1 MSTLTSQL
9 IISLID
15 RVSGPA
21 RAAAGALGGITR
33 TIGEANRLP
42 VAFSD
47 RLDGALAS
55 NRRSLDSARAGVL
68 DAVGGFYALREA
80 LGGPIMAAA
89 EFESAMADVRKVVD
103 FPTPEAFA
111 QFRDDLMGLSREIPT
126 SVNGLAEIAAAAGQ
140 AGIAGDDLIR
150 FTEAASKIGVAF
162 DIGADQAGGSMANL
176 MTALGMTIDETVLLA
191 DAMNHLSNNQASSAA
206 EILDVVQRV
215 GAQASMFGFTAEQ
228 TAAFASAMV
237 AAGAQSDVAATSF
250 RNMGAALTRGASA
263 TSTQRSAFRA
273 LGLDAEQVARSM
285 QENAVETTTDVLRR
299 IAQLP
304 AEQQAAI
311 SSQLFGNEAR
321 ALGPLLTNLDL
332 VDETLGLIADQSQY
346 AGSAFREFM
355 ARNDTF
361 LANMQRFKN
370 VVTGLGIAIGD
381 ALLPAISRLAEM
393 ITPVII
399 RLTELAT
406 AYPEVTTAIA
416 GSAAAFVGFG
426 AAMAGLRF
434 AGLLGANGALS
445 LLAGAFRSIS
455 LVARA
460 GPLLAVG
467 AALSFLRQNWD
478 GIVSGAAAF
487 RDAFAGGIEAAG
499 PAMASVSSA
508 VQDALGWLEALTGP
522 IDPARWQSWGAA
534 AGSAAAEVVSAL
546 SRAVVG
552 AVEFGREL
560 VIDPGAALARAAE
573 SGRAIAQGVLD
584 GLSARWAAVA
594 EWLSGLDLD
603 FGSLAASAGVSLG
616 ALGADVANTAIAAI
630 GSGWASLTAY
640 IEGLNIDW
648 PTVGASFGAWQADVA
663 NAAIAAIGSG
673 WTSLMAYIDGLNID
687 WSTVGASVAG
697 GVVAIASGVGEAA
710 IAAITF
716 SWSSLS
722 TFVSGLDIDW
732 SQVAANII
740 LGVPSVAYGLGSAL
754 VQAMAGAYSA
764 VHDWASTVTVDWGA
778 VGETIGSGVGK
789 LVGVVGG
796 FLYDTFTEIWTGV
809 STWLAS
815 DGPGV
820 DWGGAASALVDAVFD
835 GIGAAWGAYSD
846 FVMGLLRGLFG
857 EIPPEVFEAGAN
869 LIQRLKDGAVQQ
881 FDDFLSWVGG
891 IPGRIIEAIGSID
904 LSSLIDFGEP
914 PRWLKWLMGEDE
926 GSGPPSLEALPADQ
940 RAAADALTA
949 ARESDALP
957 SADYLAELEARADG
971 QRQIIAELE
980 ADLAAS
986 PAWTGVGNM
995 LDRRDERLDGAR
1007 EELAAITAEQETAQ
1021 AKAGELQSALAL
1033 LGSTEANPEISTASI
1048 DAALAQA
1055 RALSAELQG
1064 LNSPAANPASS
1075 GAEIDGARA
1084 KGGPVSRGGTYLV
1097 GEEGPELITATRNGY
1112 VHPTGEGPMAPP
1124 AAASAPPSITVQV
1137 GDIVVSPTISTTER
1151 VDPAQLSQELAR
1163 QMRDEVREAFRGVFA
1178 DTGMRFA

>member
-55 NRRSLDSARAGVL
+55 NRRSLDNARAGVL

-80 LGGPIMAAA
+80 LGGPVMAAA

-215 GAQASMFGFTAEQ
+215 GAQATMFGFTAEQ

-361 LANMQRFKN
+361 LANMQRFQN

-381 ALLPAISRLAEM
+381 ALLPAISRLADM
-393 ITPVII
+393 VTPVII

-508 VQDALGWLEALTGP
+508 VQDALGWFEALTGP

-552 AVEFGREL
+552 AIEFGREL

-584 GLSARWAAVA
+584 GLSARWAAVTT
-594 EWLSGLDLD
+594 WIDGLELD
-603 FGSLAASAGVSLG
+603 FGSLAASA
-616 ALGADVANTAIAAI
+616 
-630 GSGWASLTAY
+630 
-640 IEGLNIDW
+640 
-648 PTVGASFGAWQADVA
+648 GASFGAWQADVA

-673 WTSLMAYIDGLNID
+673 WASLMAYIDGLNID

-710 IAAITF
+710 IAAITG
-716 SWSSLS
+716 SWAALS
-722 TFVSGLDIDW
+722 TFVSGLDVNW
-732 SQVAANII
+732 SQAAANII

-778 VGETIGSGVGK
+778 VGQTIGSGVGK
-789 LVGVVGG
+789 LVGAVGG
-796 FLYDTFTEIWTGV
+796 FIYDTFTEIWTGV

-820 DWGGAASALVDAVFD
+820 DWGGAASALVGAVFD

-891 IPGRIIEAIGSID
+891 IPGRIIEAIGNID
-904 LSSLIDFGEP
+904 LSSMI
-914 PRWLKWLMGEDE
+914 RW
-926 GSGPPSLEALPADQ
+926 PSP
-940 RAAADALTA
+940 
-949 ARESDALP
+949 
-957 SADYLAELEARADG
+957 
-971 QRQIIAELE
+971 
-980 ADLAAS
+980 
-986 PAWTGVGNM
+986 PAWWTRLTGGGV
-995 LDRRDERLDGAR
+995 DVEDP
-1007 EELAAITAEQETAQ
+1007 
-1021 AKAGELQSALAL
+1021 
-1033 LGSTEANPEISTASI
+1033 EA
-1048 DAALAQA
+1048 
-1055 RALSAELQG
+1055 
-1064 LNSPAANPASS
+1064 
-1075 GAEIDGARA
+1075 DGARA
-1084 KGGPVSRGGTYLV
+1084 KGGPITRGGTYMV